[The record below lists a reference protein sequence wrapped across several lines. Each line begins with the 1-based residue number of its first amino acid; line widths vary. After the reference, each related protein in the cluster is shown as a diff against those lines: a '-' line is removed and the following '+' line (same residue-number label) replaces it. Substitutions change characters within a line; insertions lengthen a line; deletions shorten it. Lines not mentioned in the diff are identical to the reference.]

1 MLIMGIMVHLGD
13 PLNVNR
19 QPDGSLMLT
28 PKGRVIGKSEQGHA
42 DDAEVRSEPETQ
54 PTPGAEATGEADD
67 TLDQFAKAAVDAFR
81 KRKAQK
87 QAVLRRPAAKKGI
100 VEVEKKHKKPA
111 AKMKP
116 AFRPYKYSE
125 KSCVKWKAQ

>member
-1 MLIMGIMVHLGD
+1 MLS
-13 PLNVNR
+13 PR
-19 QPDGSLMLT
+19 
-28 PKGRVIGKSEQGHA
+28 GRVSGKSEQGHA
-42 DDAEVRSEPETQ
+42 AAAVVKSEPETKT
-54 PTPGAEATGEADD
+54 TPGAEPTDEAGD
-67 TLDQFAKAAVDAFR
+67 TLEQFAKAAVDAFR

-87 QAVLRRPAAKKGI
+87 QAVLRGPAAKKGI

-116 AFRPYKYSE
+116 AFRPYKYSK

>member
-1 MLIMGIMVHLGD
+1 M
-13 PLNVNR
+13 NR
-19 QPDGSLMLT
+19 QPDGSLMLA
-28 PKGRVIGKSEQGHA
+28 PRGRVIGKSEHGHVA
-42 DDAEVRSEPETQ
+42 DAEAKSELETK
-54 PTPGAEATGEADD
+54 PTPGAEATGQAEE
-67 TLDQFAKAAVDAFR
+67 TLHQFAKAAVDAFR